1 MKELLVLEDGS
12 RLLKKR
18 LQNEL
23 IDSLEGFNCCTNFE
37 IQILILKGSGNPNMK
52 CSIEFATA
60 FFSAIFS
67 AYCLYFIEGAKSAAA
82 SQGMIAEK

>member
-18 LQNEL
+18 LRNES
-23 IDSLEGFNCCTNFE
+23 IDFFEGLNCCTNFE

-52 CSIEFATA
+52 CSNEFAKL